1 MPGAARLRCK
11 HSDTLSVLDNYGL
24 PPERIS
30 VRFGDD
36 GERWRNMRKRLF
48 YLSLLARRFLSKLA
62 LSTRQCG
69 KQRQSLTLHSAA
81 KANICIISDAIY

>member
-30 VRFGDD
+30 VLFSDD
-36 GERWRNMRKRLF
+36 GEGWPNMRKRLSG
-48 YLSLLARRFLSKLA
+48 LSLLARRFLSKTA

-69 KQRQSLTLHSAA
+69 KQRQVTIPH
-81 KANICIISDAIY
+81 